1 MKSKAG
7 ARARDTSAQEE
18 RLELKYCERCGGLWL
33 RPVGG
38 GQIYCV
44 SCAREMAQLPPAS
57 KVPDTAQ
64 LPRGPRWDGDDGD
77 LEGYAG
83 DEELDLEVPGGVA

>member
-1 MKSKAG
+1 MRAKAKDQS
-7 ARARDTSAQEE
+7 RQEE

-44 SCAREMAQLPPAS
+44 ACGREMAQLPPAS
-57 KVPDTAQ
+57 REPETAQ
-64 LPRGPRWDGDDGD
+64 LPRGPRWAADDGD
-77 LEGYAG
+77 RDDFEG
-83 DEELDLEVPGGVA
+83 DEDRDLDASAGVA

>member
-1 MKSKAG
+1 MKAKAKDKS
-7 ARARDTSAQEE
+7 RQEE

-44 SCAREMAQLPPAS
+44 SCGREMAQLPLPS
-57 KVPDTAQ
+57 REPETAQ
-64 LPRGPRWDGDDGD
+64 LPRGPRWAADSGDS
-77 LEGYAG
+77 EGYEE
-83 DEELDLEVPGGVA
+83 DEGTDPGVSGGVA

>member
-1 MKSKAG
+1 MKAK
-7 ARARDTSAQEE
+7 ARAKDTSAQEE

-44 SCAREMAQLPPAS
+44 GCGREMSQLPAAS
-57 KVPDTAQ
+57 KVRDTAQ
-64 LPRGPRWDGDDGD
+64 LPQGPRWDGDDGD
-77 LEGYAG
+77 FEGYAG
-83 DEELDLEVPGGVA
+83 DEEVDLDASGGLV